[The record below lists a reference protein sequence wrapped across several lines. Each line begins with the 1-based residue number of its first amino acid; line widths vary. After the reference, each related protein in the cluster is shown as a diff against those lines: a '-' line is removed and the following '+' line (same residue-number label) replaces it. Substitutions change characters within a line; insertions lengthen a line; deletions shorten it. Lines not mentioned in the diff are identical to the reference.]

1 MWTNQMQQTLDS
13 KKKGDGAF
21 RQKDFKTAIE
31 GYTQF
36 IDVGS
41 MVSPTIYAR
50 RSLSYLFSNMPNEGL
65 GDAMQAQMISPVWFM
80 AFYLQAIALLALG
93 KENDAQVA
101 LKEGTELETKKST
114 N

>member
-1 MWTNQMQQTLDS
+1 
-13 KKKGDGAF
+13 
-21 RQKDFKTAIE
+21 
-31 GYTQF
+31 
-36 IDVGS
+36 

-50 RSLSYLFSNMPNEGL
+50 RSLSYLFSSMPNEGL

-80 AFYLQAIALLALG
+80 TFYLQAIALLALG
-93 KENDAQVA
+93 KESDAQVA